1 MNDNIIQI
9 LSLLMKEYGYKISLS
24 SRTNALKKNFNN
36 IIDFFDFY
44 NIQYQTDVT
53 IKELPCIMSISN
65 KYYLLNKQGKIIG
78 DDSKSIND
86 FDSNNV
92 QYISIK
98 KISKCQLALFTN
110 KYFINEK
117 IKIILKNKINLL
129 LFCLLALI
137 YSVLILLLSYIV
149 QYFIDEQ
156 IGNGVTSGSIK
167 YFLYIVGMTIVLIS
181 SYKILRNIA
190 SDNNRIF
197 KFKNIYPNSVGLCD
211 FFHTILLILIMAPI
225 HFYVLYKINVVS
237 AYLVICSCIAV
248 SLFVYIRKLCIEN
261 NLIKITKL
269 FDTFSRFFC
278 FIIVMPYFLV
288 AIVSL
293 TKDTISLGYLGM
305 ISVLYF
311 SLVFQFLM
319 ININLECLLDNYI
332 VTKQYFINAPIDK
345 SAIYIDENVDN
356 ILKIKKYKNLENIIL
371 YSSKIYLFYGG
382 RESGKTYL
390 AKAISGVI
398 RDSDIYIYLDKYN
411 IVNLNKQSLNKRIVY
426 INEEYIKRE
435 VLLQKKKYLNKDIEW
450 ISKYFSIPFLKL
462 MNTNISEYELL
473 NLFKKQTYTSQFLII
488 FSLLIL
494 QNKKI
499 FLMDGILS
507 YFDNNIY
514 KKIKEIGNKLNLL
527 LIVFEQKDNSNR
539 EYDDKF
545 NLKR

>member
-98 KISKCQLALFTN
+98 KISKCQLVLFTN

-237 AYLVICSCIAV
+237 AYLVICSCIVV

-545 NLKR
+545 NLK

>member
-527 LIVFEQKDNSNR
+527 LIVFEKKDNSNR

-545 NLKR
+545 NLK

>member
-156 IGNGVTSGSIK
+156 IGSGVTSGSIK

-345 SAIYIDENVDN
+345 SAISIDENVDN

-545 NLKR
+545 NLK

>member
-190 SDNNRIF
+190 SDNNRVF

-545 NLKR
+545 NLK

>member
-9 LSLLMKEYGYKISLS
+9 LSLLMKEYGYRISLS

-269 FDTFSRFFC
+269 FNTFSRFFC

-545 NLKR
+545 NLK

>member
-1 MNDNIIQI
+1 M
-9 LSLLMKEYGYKISLS
+9 
-24 SRTNALKKNFNN
+24 
-36 IIDFFDFY
+36 
-44 NIQYQTDVT
+44 
-53 IKELPCIMSISN
+53 
-65 KYYLLNKQGKIIG
+65 
-78 DDSKSIND
+78 
-86 FDSNNV
+86 
-92 QYISIK
+92 
-98 KISKCQLALFTN
+98 ALFTN

-305 ISVLYF
+305 ISVLYS

-411 IVNLNKQSLNKRIVY
+411 IVIINKQSLNKRIVY

-545 NLKR
+545 NLK

>member
-345 SAIYIDENVDN
+345 SAISIDENVDN

-545 NLKR
+545 NLK

>member
-411 IVNLNKQSLNKRIVY
+411 IVTINKQSLNKRIVY

-545 NLKR
+545 NLK

>member
-237 AYLVICSCIAV
+237 AYLVICSCIVV

-261 NLIKITKL
+261 NLIIITKL

-545 NLKR
+545 NLK

>member
-1 MNDNIIQI
+1 MTQ
-9 LSLLMKEYGYKISLS
+9 
-24 SRTNALKKNFNN
+24 
-36 IIDFFDFY
+36 
-44 NIQYQTDVT
+44 
-53 IKELPCIMSISN
+53 
-65 KYYLLNKQGKIIG
+65 
-78 DDSKSIND
+78 
-86 FDSNNV
+86 
-92 QYISIK
+92 
-98 KISKCQLALFTN
+98 
-110 KYFINEK
+110 
-117 IKIILKNKINLL
+117 KIILKNKINLL

-248 SLFVYIRKLCIEN
+248 SLFVYIHKLCIEN

-356 ILKIKKYKNLENIIL
+356 ILKIKKYLNTHKPQVNEN
-371 YSSKIYLFYGG
+371 
-382 RESGKTYL
+382 
-390 AKAISGVI
+390 
-398 RDSDIYIYLDKYN
+398 
-411 IVNLNKQSLNKRIVY
+411 
-426 INEEYIKRE
+426 
-435 VLLQKKKYLNKDIEW
+435 
-450 ISKYFSIPFLKL
+450 
-462 MNTNISEYELL
+462 
-473 NLFKKQTYTSQFLII
+473 
-488 FSLLIL
+488 
-494 QNKKI
+494 
-499 FLMDGILS
+499 
-507 YFDNNIY
+507 
-514 KKIKEIGNKLNLL
+514 
-527 LIVFEQKDNSNR
+527 
-539 EYDDKF
+539 
-545 NLKR
+545 

>member
-411 IVNLNKQSLNKRIVY
+411 IVIINKQSLNKRIVY

-545 NLKR
+545 NLK

>member
-288 AIVSL
+288 VIVSL

-545 NLKR
+545 NLK

>member
-9 LSLLMKEYGYKISLS
+9 LALLMKEYGYKISLS

-237 AYLVICSCIAV
+237 AYLVICSCIVV

-545 NLKR
+545 NLK

>member
-527 LIVFEQKDNSNR
+527 LIVFEQKGNSNR

-545 NLKR
+545 NLK

>member
-514 KKIKEIGNKLNLL
+514 KKIKEIGNRLNLL

-545 NLKR
+545 NLK

>member
-278 FIIVMPYFLV
+278 FITVMPYFLV

-545 NLKR
+545 NLK

>member
-225 HFYVLYKINVVS
+225 HFFVLYKINVVS

-345 SAIYIDENVDN
+345 SAISIDENVDN

-545 NLKR
+545 NLK

>member
-237 AYLVICSCIAV
+237 VYLVICSCIAV

-545 NLKR
+545 NLK

>member
-390 AKAISGVI
+390 AKTISGVI

-545 NLKR
+545 NLK

>member
-9 LSLLMKEYGYKISLS
+9 LALLMKEYGYKISLS

-545 NLKR
+545 NLK

>member
-211 FFHTILLILIMAPI
+211 FFHTILLILKMAPI

-545 NLKR
+545 NLK

>member
-9 LSLLMKEYGYKISLS
+9 LALLMKEYGYKISLS

-435 VLLQKKKYLNKDIEW
+435 VLLEKKKYLNKDIEW

-545 NLKR
+545 NLK

>member
-356 ILKIKKYKNLENIIL
+356 ILKINKYKNLENIIL

-545 NLKR
+545 NLK

>member
-545 NLKR
+545 NLK

>member
-1 MNDNIIQI
+1 MNDNIIQF

-545 NLKR
+545 NLK

>member
-411 IVNLNKQSLNKRIVY
+411 IVYRNKQSLNKRIVY

-545 NLKR
+545 NLK

>member
-9 LSLLMKEYGYKISLS
+9 LALLMKEYGYKISLS

-129 LFCLLALI
+129 LFCLLALV

-156 IGNGVTSGSIK
+156 IGNGVTLGSIK

-278 FIIVMPYFLV
+278 FIIIMPYFLV

-435 VLLQKKKYLNKDIEW
+435 ILLQKKKYLNQDIEW
-450 ISKYFSIPFLKL
+450 ISRYFSIPFLKL

-545 NLKR
+545 NLK

>member
-9 LSLLMKEYGYKISLS
+9 LALLMKEYGYKISLS

-65 KYYLLNKQGKIIG
+65 KYYLLNKQGRIIG

-319 ININLECLLDNYI
+319 ININLEFLLDNYI

-545 NLKR
+545 NLK

>member
-36 IIDFFDFY
+36 IIDFFVFY

-288 AIVSL
+288 VIVSL
-293 TKDTISLGYLGM
+293 TKDTISLGYFGM

-545 NLKR
+545 NLK

>member
-332 VTKQYFINAPIDK
+332 VTKQYFINVPIDK

-545 NLKR
+545 NLK

>member
-411 IVNLNKQSLNKRIVY
+411 IVKINKQSLNKRIVY

-545 NLKR
+545 NLK

>member
-248 SLFVYIRKLCIEN
+248 SLFVYIHKLCIEN

-545 NLKR
+545 NLK

>member
-311 SLVFQFLM
+311 SLVFQFL
-319 ININLECLLDNYI
+319 
-332 VTKQYFINAPIDK
+332 
-345 SAIYIDENVDN
+345 
-356 ILKIKKYKNLENIIL
+356 
-371 YSSKIYLFYGG
+371 
-382 RESGKTYL
+382 
-390 AKAISGVI
+390 
-398 RDSDIYIYLDKYN
+398 
-411 IVNLNKQSLNKRIVY
+411 
-426 INEEYIKRE
+426 
-435 VLLQKKKYLNKDIEW
+435 
-450 ISKYFSIPFLKL
+450 SIPL
-462 MNTNISEYELL
+462 MEDH
-473 NLFKKQTYTSQFLII
+473 
-488 FSLLIL
+488 SL
-494 QNKKI
+494 
-499 FLMDGILS
+499 
-507 YFDNNIY
+507 
-514 KKIKEIGNKLNLL
+514 
-527 LIVFEQKDNSNR
+527 R
-539 EYDDKF
+539 
-545 NLKR
+545 

>member
-9 LSLLMKEYGYKISLS
+9 LALLMKEYGYKISLS

-293 TKDTISLGYLGM
+293 TKDAISLGYLGM

-545 NLKR
+545 NLK

>member
-9 LSLLMKEYGYKISLS
+9 LALLMKEYGYKISLS

-129 LFCLLALI
+129 LFCLLALV

-156 IGNGVTSGSIK
+156 IGNGVTLGSIK

-197 KFKNIYPNSVGLCD
+197 KFKNIYSNSVGLCD

-237 AYLVICSCIAV
+237 AYLVICSCIAI

-278 FIIVMPYFLV
+278 FIIIMPYFLV

-450 ISKYFSIPFLKL
+450 ISRYFSIPFLKL

-545 NLKR
+545 NLK

>member
-78 DDSKSIND
+78 DDSKPIND

-545 NLKR
+545 NLK

>member
-237 AYLVICSCIAV
+237 AYLVICSCIVV

-545 NLKR
+545 NLK

>member
-1 MNDNIIQI
+1 MGIQ
-9 LSLLMKEYGYKISLS
+9 
-24 SRTNALKKNFNN
+24 
-36 IIDFFDFY
+36 
-44 NIQYQTDVT
+44 
-53 IKELPCIMSISN
+53 
-65 KYYLLNKQGKIIG
+65 
-78 DDSKSIND
+78 
-86 FDSNNV
+86 
-92 QYISIK
+92 
-98 KISKCQLALFTN
+98 
-110 KYFINEK
+110 
-117 IKIILKNKINLL
+117 
-129 LFCLLALI
+129 
-137 YSVLILLLSYIV
+137 
-149 QYFIDEQ
+149 
-156 IGNGVTSGSIK
+156 
-167 YFLYIVGMTIVLIS
+167 
-181 SYKILRNIA
+181 
-190 SDNNRIF
+190 
-197 KFKNIYPNSVGLCD
+197 
-211 FFHTILLILIMAPI
+211 
-225 HFYVLYKINVVS
+225 
-237 AYLVICSCIAV
+237 
-248 SLFVYIRKLCIEN
+248 
-261 NLIKITKL
+261 
-269 FDTFSRFFC
+269 
-278 FIIVMPYFLV
+278 
-288 AIVSL
+288 
-293 TKDTISLGYLGM
+293 
-305 ISVLYF
+305 
-311 SLVFQFLM
+311 
-319 ININLECLLDNYI
+319 
-332 VTKQYFINAPIDK
+332 
-345 SAIYIDENVDN
+345 
-356 ILKIKKYKNLENIIL
+356 KKYKNLENIIL

-545 NLKR
+545 NLK

>member
-345 SAIYIDENVDN
+345 SAISIDENVDN
-356 ILKIKKYKNLENIIL
+356 IFYIKKYKNLENIIL

-545 NLKR
+545 NLK

>member
-426 INEEYIKRE
+426 INEEYIKRK

-545 NLKR
+545 NLK